1 VKFCKTEV
9 LKILGLALLSA
20 VVFNSFS
27 PNSVDYIYHPLQ
39 MKDKKVVTL
48 QEAKKLFDDKKVLF
62 LDARPEPIYKR
73 GHIPG
78 AVNVPY
84 NANDKEKLMTG
95 IAKDKDIVVY
105 CYSSRCNQARILEV
119 RIKELGYDNIAV
131 FDGGIIE
138 WTKAKFPVEKQEDK

>member
-1 VKFCKTEV
+1 MKFCKTEV